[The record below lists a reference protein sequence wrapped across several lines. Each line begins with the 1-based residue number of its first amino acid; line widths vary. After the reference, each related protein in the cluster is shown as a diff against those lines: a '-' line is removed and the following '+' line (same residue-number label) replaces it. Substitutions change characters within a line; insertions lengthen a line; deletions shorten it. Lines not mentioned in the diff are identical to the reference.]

1 MFCVID
7 FGSQYTQLIA
17 RRLRELNV
25 YSLIFPPNTKR
36 SDLEKNNVE
45 GIILSGGPGSVYND
59 EFNIDLEIFKMGVP
73 ILGICFGFQLLAK
86 IFGGEVRKGEKG
98 EFGLTKIRIVKRSP
112 LLEGLEEEEIVWM
125 SHQDVVEIL
134 PEGFIPLA
142 YTENNFIASAESQN
156 FPFYALQFHP
166 EVSHTKK
173 GKEILKNFVFKICKA
188 KENWNLDRFIE
199 EKIGEIKERVGDKK
213 VLLAVS
219 GGIDSSTLAVFLQ
232 KAIGDKLTAIFV
244 DHGLLRK
251 GEKDEVEKALKNL
264 GVNLVVL
271 NCEDRFLD
279 KLKGIKDPEE
289 KRKIIGH
296 EFINIF
302 EEKAKELG
310 PFHYLAQGTLY
321 PDVIESAHS
330 STGKPSKI
338 KSHHNVGGLP
348 EKLNFEILE
357 PFRYLFKDEVRVI
370 AKKLGL
376 PEFFIK
382 RQPFPGPGLAVRIIG
397 EVTRE
402 RLEILRSADFILQEE
417 LKKWKD
423 YENIWQSFA
432 VLIPIKTVGIKGDQR
447 SYEYTI
453 AIRIVESEDG
463 MTAQW
468 VKVPYEILEKV
479 STRITNEVSGVNRV
493 VYDISNKP
501 PATIEWE

>member
-25 YSLIFPPNTKR
+25 YSLIFPPDVKR
-36 SDLEKNNVE
+36 KELEKNKVN
-45 GIILSGGPGSVYND
+45 GIILSGGPGSVYNED
-59 EFNIDLEIFKMGVP
+59 FNMDMEIFKMGIP
-73 ILGICFGFQLLAK
+73 ILGICFGFQLLTK
-86 IFGGEVRKGEKG
+86 IFGGKVKRGEKG
-98 EFGLTKIRIVKRSP
+98 EYGLTKIRIIKRSI

-125 SHQDVVEIL
+125 SHQDIVETL

-142 YTENNFIASAESQN
+142 YTENNYIASAESQN

-188 KENWNLDRFIE
+188 KEDWNLDKFVEENIQKIK
-199 EKIGEIKERVGDKK
+199 EKIGNKR
-213 VLLAVS
+213 VLLAIS
-219 GGIDSSTLAVFLQ
+219 GGVDSSTLAVFLH
-232 KAIGDKLTAIFV
+232 KAVGDKLTAIFV

-251 GEKDEVEKALKNL
+251 GEREEVEKALKNL
-264 GVNLVVL
+264 GVDLLIL
-271 NCEDRFLD
+271 NCEERFLN
-279 KLKGIKDPEE
+279 KLKGIEDPEE
-289 KRKIIGH
+289 KRRIIGH
-296 EFINIF
+296 EFINVF
-302 EEKAKELG
+302 EEKARELG

-321 PDVIESAHS
+321 PDVIESAQS

-348 EKLNFEILE
+348 KNLNFEILE
-357 PFRYLFKDEVRVI
+357 PFKYLFKDEVRII

-376 PEFFIK
+376 PDFFIK

-397 EVTRE
+397 EITKE
-402 RLEILRSADFILQEE
+402 KLEILRSADYILQEE
-417 LKKWKD
+417 LRKWED
-423 YENIWQSFA
+423 YEKIWQSFA
-432 VLIPIKTVGIKGDQR
+432 ILLPIKTVGVKGDQR

-468 VKVPYEILEKV
+468 MKVPYEILEKI
-479 STRITNEVSGVNRV
+479 STRITNEVPGINRV
-493 VYDISNKP
+493 VYDITNKP
-501 PATIEWE
+501 PSTIEWE

>member
-17 RRLRELNV
+17 RRLREINV
-25 YSLIFPPNTKR
+25 YSLIFPPNVKR
-36 SDLEKNNVE
+36 EDLEKNKVE
-45 GIILSGGPGSVYND
+45 GIILSGGPQSVYD
-59 EFNIDLEIFKMGVP
+59 IDLDIDLEIFKMGVP
-73 ILGICFGFQLLAK
+73 ILGICFGFQLLTK
-86 IFGGEVRKGEKG
+86 IFGGKVRKGEKG
-98 EFGLTKIRIVKRSP
+98 EFGLTKIRIVKRSL

-125 SHQDVVEIL
+125 SHQDVVEVL

-142 YTENNFIASAESQN
+142 YTENNFIASAESQD

-199 EKIGEIKERVGDKK
+199 EKIEEIKERVGDKK

-251 GEKDEVEKALKNL
+251 GEKEEVEKALKNL

-397 EVTRE
+397 DVTRE

>member
-1 MFCVID
+1 
-7 FGSQYTQLIA
+7 
-17 RRLRELNV
+17 
-25 YSLIFPPNTKR
+25 
-36 SDLEKNNVE
+36 
-45 GIILSGGPGSVYND
+45 
-59 EFNIDLEIFKMGVP
+59 
-73 ILGICFGFQLLAK
+73 
-86 IFGGEVRKGEKG
+86 
-98 EFGLTKIRIVKRSP
+98 
-112 LLEGLEEEEIVWM
+112 
-125 SHQDVVEIL
+125 
-134 PEGFIPLA
+134 
-142 YTENNFIASAESQN
+142 
-156 FPFYALQFHP
+156 
-166 EVSHTKK
+166 
-173 GKEILKNFVFKICKA
+173 
-188 KENWNLDRFIE
+188 
-199 EKIGEIKERVGDKK
+199 VGDKK

-251 GEKDEVEKALKNL
+251 GEKEEVEKALKNL

-397 EVTRE
+397 DVTRE

>member
-25 YSLIFPPNTKR
+25 YSLIFPPSIK
-36 SDLEKNNVE
+36 SKDLERDKVK
-45 GIILSGGPGSVYND
+45 GIILSGGPSSVYEED
-59 EFNIDLEIFKMGVP
+59 FEVDMEIFRMGVP

-86 IFGGEVRKGEKG
+86 IFGGRVRRGEKG
-98 EFGLTKIRIVKRSP
+98 EYGLTRIRIVEKSV
-112 LLEGLEEEEIVWM
+112 LFDGLNEEEIVWM
-125 SHQDVVEIL
+125 SHQDIVETL
-134 PEGFIPLA
+134 PEEFMPLA
-142 YTENNFIASAESQN
+142 YTENNYIAAAESQV

-166 EVSHTKK
+166 EVSHTNK

-188 KENWNLDRFIE
+188 KEDWNLDKFVE
-199 EKIGEIKERVGDKK
+199 ENVKEIKEKVGEKK

-219 GGIDSSTLAVFLQ
+219 GGVDSSTLAVFLQ
-232 KAIGDKLTAIFV
+232 KAIGNNLTAIFL
-244 DHGLLRK
+244 DHGLLRR
-251 GEKDEVEKALKNL
+251 GEREEVEEALRSL
-264 GVNLVVL
+264 GVNLLTL
-271 NCEDRFLD
+271 NCGERFLSR
-279 KLKGIKDPEE
+279 LKGVEDPEE

-296 EFINIF
+296 EFIKVF
-302 EEKAKELG
+302 EEKARELG

-370 AKKLGL
+370 GRKLGI
-376 PEFFIK
+376 PDFFIK

-397 EVTRE
+397 EITKE
-402 RLEILRSADFILQEE
+402 RLEILRYADYILQEE
-417 LKKWKD
+417 LKRWEN
-423 YENIWQSFA
+423 YERIWQSFTILLP
-432 VLIPIKTVGIKGDQR
+432 VRTVGIKGDQR

-453 AIRIVESEDG
+453 AVRIVESEDG

-468 VKVPYEILEKV
+468 TRVPYEILERI
-479 STRITNEVSGVNRV
+479 STRITNEVTGINRV
-493 VYDISNKP
+493 VYDITNKP